1 MMITIL
7 YVCHYNLSVCL
18 SFCLFFL
25 SVCLTAGVLVCLCL
39 SVSYD
44 NLLVCVS
51 VYLSVFHYKIARYQN
66 IGITASFTV
75 KNLLNKVVKLA
86 FLFLKGWTW
95 LTSSTNFILLWN
107 TPTCI
112 KHTDY

>member
-1 MMITIL
+1 M
-7 YVCHYNLSVCL
+7 S
-18 SFCLFFL
+18 
-25 SVCLTAGVLVCLCL
+25 LCL
-39 SVSYD
+39 SVSYV
-44 NLLVCVS
+44 NLFVCVS

-66 IGITASFTV
+66 IRITASYSV

-95 LTSSTNFILLWN
+95 LTISTNFILLWN